1 MEKLLKEL
9 KEAEIEQDYDLDFYN
24 GVIYALWKLGK
35 INAGEKIMM
44 EDNLQLRLLQV
55 KEQD

>member
-1 MEKLLKEL
+1 MKKLLKEL
-9 KEAEIEQDYDLDFYN
+9 KEAEINEDYDKDFYN

-55 KEQD
+55 K